1 MKSSVILV
9 LAIAGLTMTASA
21 QKLQKPKTKPSH
33 SAEKDSSKKS
43 SHTVKEPVSRTNAA
57 TELRRV
63 EQSSAKVSASR
74 KAESNKAAH
83 TDPALRVKTKDS
95 NPSIHLAGPGG
106 SGKGS
111 KGKSGDPLKGRLRHK
126 GSHH

>member
-1 MKSSVILV
+1 MKFSAILALV
-9 LAIAGLTMTASA
+9 MAGLMMTASA
-21 QKLQKPKTKPSH
+21 QKVQKPKTKPSH

-43 SHTVKEPVSRTNAA
+43 SHTVKEPASRNNAA

-63 EQSSAKVSASR
+63 EQSSAKVSAAKR
-74 KAESNKAAH
+74 TESNKAER
-83 TDPALRVKTKDS
+83 TNSALRVKTKDS
-95 NPSIHLAGPGG
+95 NPPIHLGSSGG
-106 SGKGS
+106 SGKSS